1 MCARA
6 ESLDAIF
13 ARMDKAAKEFKSA
26 TASLKQV
33 EYTAV
38 IDEKTTEDGV
48 LHLKRVHGNVM
59 LRVNFDPPNQRVVAL
74 NGHLVV
80 IYYPQAKSADKYDV
94 SKYTSKNTVEQL
106 LLLSFGA
113 ASGTE
118 LKKDYTVTGGQTE
131 KIDSTVTT
139 RVELVPKSEE
149 MRNAIRRI
157 TLWIPEGKRYAL
169 KERVDKP
176 GKDYIEWTYMH
187 PELNKPLPDSE
198 VTLKLP
204 PGVHVAGGEIGRW
217 DEKRHPALGEV
228 GDGSPP
234 SPAGLAYQIDRNRP
248 AAPVT
253 AGIHPDFFTQT
264 RLQAAVGCA
273 AADLLGGR
281 TRFFGAGAA
290 QVGAAGAVGKRGAVI
305 GEALAQLLGGE
316 LARAGKISSAEIGHG
331 DLGLAETRS
340 GKGGASEIAA
350 ADAGF
355 PEIAVVQIGV
365 AEDALDQLAAREIS
379 AAEHGAGEVAVIDF
393 RSAEAGR

>member
-204 PGVHVAGGEIGRW
+204 PGVHVAGG
-217 DEKRHPALGEV
+217 K
-228 GDGSPP
+228 
-234 SPAGLAYQIDRNRP
+234 
-248 AAPVT
+248 
-253 AGIHPDFFTQT
+253 
-264 RLQAAVGCA
+264 
-273 AADLLGGR
+273 
-281 TRFFGAGAA
+281 
-290 QVGAAGAVGKRGAVI
+290 
-305 GEALAQLLGGE
+305 
-316 LARAGKISSAEIGHG
+316 
-331 DLGLAETRS
+331 
-340 GKGGASEIAA
+340 
-350 ADAGF
+350 
-355 PEIAVVQIGV
+355 
-365 AEDALDQLAAREIS
+365 
-379 AAEHGAGEVAVIDF
+379 
-393 RSAEAGR
+393 